1 MEATRLF
8 ESHIDKLERTLDA
21 KIMELDAANFRC
33 SELNKEL
40 EVTTIRFE
48 EEKNRL
54 KNLMT
59 RT

>member
-1 MEATRLF
+1 
-8 ESHIDKLERTLDA
+8 
-21 KIMELDAANFRC
+21 MELDAANFRC